1 MTQAPEVE
9 PLGISGPDLDAQPGA
24 AQGLWTHTPVDWAG
38 NEGVAKPAGWPADA
52 AKGYLGQGTGTRP
65 GGAITQS
72 GPPGTVTISN
82 VSVSALGTT
91 TASITFTL
99 SAAPTSSRVNY
110 GITQAAAS
118 NAAGTTAT
126 QQTVALSGL
135 TTKVT
140 YYYSVQA
147 TNGSGTAVTALLTF
161 TTL

>member
-1 MTQAPEVE
+1 MNAADIEGQV
-9 PLGISGPDLDAQPGA
+9 GA
-24 AQGLWTHTPVDWAG
+24 AAGLWTHAPVDWAG
-38 NEGVAKPAGWPADA
+38 NDPPGTAKPAGWPNNASQGA
-52 AKGYLGQGTGTRP
+52 LGVGNGTRP
-65 GGAITQS
+65 GGGNVPAQ
-72 GPPGTVTISN
+72 GPAGTVVISS
-82 VSVSALGTT
+82 VSVSAVGTT

-126 QQTVALSGL
+126 QQTVNLSGL
-135 TTKVT
+135 TTKTT

-147 TNGSGTAVTALLTF
+147 TNGSGTAVTNLLSF